1 MSNLIK
7 NDLFNNP
14 MVTSALKS
22 MSSDQLQRYKELGE
36 EMYSSVNHAD
46 STLLNSLPPP
56 LAESAA
62 YIIEGLKSGLL
73 PTDLDENEINIME
86 EAYGKNE
93 WYIQYGYTNED
104 LPVPEEKKIEEG
116 HFGIELVEDPNKEL
130 TMEELKTKLKQL
142 SEIVDSKKK

>member
-1 MSNLIK
+1 MSDLNK

-14 MVTSALKS
+14 MVDSALKS
-22 MSSDQLQRYKELGE
+22 MSHDQLRRYKELGE
-36 EMYSSVNHAD
+36 EMYSNVNHVD
-46 STLLNSLPPP
+46 SKILNNLPPP

-73 PTDLDENEINIME
+73 PIDLDENEINIME

-93 WYIQYGYTNED
+93 WYIKFGYTKED
-104 LPVPEEKKIEEG
+104 LPVPEEIKIEEG

-130 TMEELKTKLKQL
+130 TMEELQAKLLELK
-142 SEIVDSKKK
+142 EIVDSKKN